1 MIAVVIKSEFR
12 KQLIWRLGGVKRFFF
27 ELLYG
32 NCNSLYIER
41 DAKIGDGF
49 MVVHGA
55 GVVIGGGCC
64 IGKNFTIYQNSTVG
78 WNKGFPKIG
87 NNVYVGA
94 GAVIIGDINIGDNVK
109 IGAGTVVV
117 DDIPNNSTVVGI
129 KPRVIMH
136 NKNQ

>member
-1 MIAVVIKSEFR
+1 MAT
-12 KQLIWRLGGVKRFFF
+12 GGGKRFIF

-32 NCNSLYIER
+32 NCNSLYIEKN
-41 DAKIGDGF
+41 AKIGDGF

-64 IGKNFTIYQNSTVG
+64 IGNNFTIYQNSTVG

-87 NNVYVGA
+87 NSVYVGA

-129 KPRVIMH
+129 KSRVIMH
-136 NKNQ
+136 NKKSMI